1 MIRGEISWRRGVSI
15 GETLAEARR
24 QAGLTV
30 TQVSQQTRIRESII
44 RAIERGDFSACGG
57 DFYARGHIRSIAS
70 VVGTDPAPLIREY
83 DGEHGSPGG
92 LRAAEIFEPATPI
105 KIREPRRF
113 RLGAVLVVLLLAA
126 IGYGAYHLV
135 STRGTHASANAA
147 DTLRPAA
154 SPAVHPTVRPT
165 PAPSLTTAPASHP
178 AGPPEAVIKLT
189 AVRNCW
195 VGLTSTSGQQLY
207 QGLITAG
214 NTMTWRERH
223 PVRMVIG
230 NPGGIRLTVN
240 GKTETP
246 NSLQV
251 VTVSINP
258 SAKTAV
264 SMVNSSGQPVT
275 VAGGPSPAG

>member
-1 MIRGEISWRRGVSI
+1 VVRGKIPWRRGVSI

-24 QAGLTV
+24 QAGLTI

-44 RAIERGDFSACGG
+44 RAIEQNDFTSCGG

-70 VVGTDPAPLIREY
+70 VVGVDPAPLIREY
-83 DGEHGSPGG
+83 DEEHGPPGG

-113 RLGAVLVVLLLAA
+113 GLGKVLVVLLLAV

-135 STRGTHASANAA
+135 STRDTHTSARTTA
-147 DTLRPAA
+147 TQRPA
-154 SPAVHPTVRPT
+154 PPKPHPTVKPT
-165 PAPSLTTAPASHP
+165 PTATARPASP
-178 AGPPEAVIKLT
+178 RREAVIRLT
-189 AVRNCW
+189 AARDCW
-195 VGLTSTSGQQLY
+195 VGITNSGGRQLY

-214 NTMTWRERH
+214 NTMTWRERQ
-223 PVRMVIG
+223 PVSMVIG
-230 NPGGIRLTVN
+230 DPPGITLTVN

-258 SAKTAV
+258 SSKTPVA
-264 SMVNSSGQPVT
+264 MKNSSGQPVAA
-275 VAGGPSPAG
+275 VGAPSPAATP